1 MDTVF
6 VGDKKRVLGT
16 EGSTPP
22 VVGGTD
28 AVGHVESGLGLGA
41 GDERYGMSS
50 KTESEAIDLAR
61 HGRRVIPYCV
71 AFLLEYL
78 FFAAVILEIFF
89 SVEWNKGEV
98 KTIQVVYMFYELFVI
113 LGVLILA
120 SPIGFRYT
128 TTDPNSNHLRIPTAV
143 HITNMQTCIVINAV
157 GAGYAAFV
165 LLFPNSQISPGANIP
180 RGMIVPVFV
189 FALGTAYTCAKILRS
204 ERENLKVYQR
214 LDGEENMSI
223 PSGGG
228 CNVSI
233 WVPWNAKVVIVKIGC

>member
-61 HGRRVIPYCV
+61 HGRRVIPY
-71 AFLLEYL
+71 LWNGTKGK
-78 FFAAVILEIFF
+78 IFRPPTDK
-89 SVEWNKGEV
+89 SNNK
-98 KTIQVVYMFYELFVI
+98 
-113 LGVLILA
+113 
-120 SPIGFRYT
+120 SIGFRYT